1 MAENNMSETAMKHQR
16 PTRLAPAGF
25 TLLEAMIVVVLL
37 SVALALAVPSYT
49 NYVIRTHRTE
59 AIEALLAAAACQE
72 RLYIRNNAYNADAC
86 EGNSPNGYYAI
97 TVTTSNSNQNFV
109 ASAAPQGGQTDD
121 NCGTLSITDI
131 GIKTAGGDTGAFAR
145 QCWSGRHASTGS

>member
-1 MAENNMSETAMKHQR
+1 MAENHMFRTASQHRHPAR
-16 PTRLAPAGF
+16 PAQSGF

-37 SVALALAVPSYT
+37 SVALTLAVPSYT

-97 TVTTSNSNQNFV
+97 AVNTSNSNQNFV
-109 ASAAPQGGQTDD
+109 ASATPQGSQAED

-131 GIKTAGGDTGAFAR
+131 GIKAAGGETGAFAR
-145 QCWSGRHASTGS
+145 QCWSGKHASAGS